1 VYGNVSPIFPEEKT
15 VFDLASLANGGRV
28 IKTSDDRY
36 GKPTNIILPTA
47 GVNTRDGWQTRRSRV
62 KGHHDWVE
70 IKLGASGLLENLE
83 VDTTHFRGN
92 NPDFVSLD
100 ACSSEY
106 VSLFFL
112 FFLQPLPVCI
122 GEEFHNCEID

>member
-1 VYGNVSPIFPEEKT
+1 ML
-15 VFDLASLANGGRV
+15 DLASVANGGRV

-36 GKPTNIILPTA
+36 GKPANIILPTS

-70 IKLGASGLLENLE
+70 IKLGATGLLESLE

-100 ACSSEY
+100 ACKSEY
-106 VSLFFL
+106 VSILF
-112 FFLQPLPVCI
+112 
-122 GEEFHNCEID
+122 